1 MASDTKQ
8 APKDKEPAEAVTVK
22 AGGKKDGKKDGKKE
36 ADARAAMPKAPAVE
50 GAAPVKAEGKKE
62 TDARAA
68 PKAPAAEGVAA
79 PEEVKPVRVKVARTV
94 SVGIAHVNATFNNT
108 QVSITDTK
116 GQVLAWSSSGRM
128 GFRGTRKSTAYAA
141 TMVAQEVARQISPY
155 RMQEIEVRVQGP
167 GSGRESA
174 IRALQSAGL
183 MITLIRDVTPMPHN
197 GCRPRKRRRV

>member
-8 APKDKEPAEAVTVK
+8 TPTDKELVSAASVKSGAKNKAAAEGAAPAK
-22 AGGKKDGKKDGKKE
+22 SGGKKD
-36 ADARAAMPKAPAVE
+36 AV
-50 GAAPVKAEGKKE
+50 
-62 TDARAA
+62 A
-68 PKAPAAEGVAA
+68 PKAPAAESVVSAEGATPA
-79 PEEVKPVRVKVARTV
+79 EAKPVRVKAARTV

-108 QVSITDTK
+108 QVSITDPK

-174 IRALQSAGL
+174 VRALQSAGL

-197 GCRPRKRRRV
+197 GCRARKRRRV

>member
-8 APKDKEPAEAVTVK
+8 KPKDKEPAGAAPVK
-22 AGGKKDGKKDGKKE
+22 AGGKNKVDTH
-36 ADARAAMPKAPAVE
+36 AAAPKAPAVE
-50 GAAPVKAEGKKE
+50 GVAPAKEGGKNKA
-62 TDARAA
+62 DAHAAA
-68 PKAPAAEGVAA
+68 PKAPAAEGAA
-79 PEEVKPVRVKVARTV
+79 PEEAKPVRVKVARTV

-174 IRALQSAGL
+174 VRALQSAGL
-183 MITLIRDVTPMPHN
+183 MITVIRDVTPMPHN

>member
-8 APKDKEPAEAVTVK
+8 TPKDKEPASVAPVK
-22 AGGKKDGKKDGKKE
+22 AGGKNK
-36 ADARAAMPKAPAVE
+36 ADAHAASPKV
-50 GAAPVKAEGKKE
+50 PV
-62 TDARAA
+62 
-68 PKAPAAEGVAA
+68 PAAEGVAPA
-79 PEEVKPVRVKVARTV
+79 EGAAAAEAKPPRVKAARTV

-174 IRALQSAGL
+174 VRALQSAGL
-183 MITLIRDVTPMPHN
+183 MITVIRDVTPMPHN
-197 GCRPRKRRRV
+197 GCRARKRRRV

>member
-8 APKDKEPAEAVTVK
+8 TPKDNEPASAAAAKAGSKKEAAASRTPAVGGDVPAK
-22 AGGKKDGKKDGKKE
+22 AGGKKP
-36 ADARAAMPKAPAVE
+36 ADAH
-50 GAAPVKAEGKKE
+50 AE
-62 TDARAA
+62 A
-68 PKAPAAEGVAA
+68 PKAPVAEGAA
-79 PEEVKPVRVKVARTV
+79 TEEVKPVRVKVARTV
-94 SVGIAHVNATFNNT
+94 SVGIAHVNASFNNT

-141 TMVAQEVARQISPY
+141 TMVAQEVARQIAPY

-174 IRALQSAGL
+174 VRALQSAGL
-183 MITLIRDVTPMPHN
+183 MITVIRDVTPMPHN

>member
-1 MASDTKQ
+1 MASDTKK
-8 APKDKEPAEAVTVK
+8 APKDKEPADAAPVK
-22 AGGKKDGKKDGKKE
+22 IGGKKE
-36 ADARAAMPKAPAVE
+36 ADAHAAKPEAPVAE
-50 GAAPVKAEGKKE
+50 GAAQAKAGDKNK
-62 TDARAA
+62 T
-68 PKAPAAEGVAA
+68 AAEGAA
-79 PEEVKPVRVKVARTV
+79 PEEVKPARVKVARTV
-94 SVGIAHVNATFNNT
+94 AVGIAHVNATFNNT

-141 TMVAQEVARQISPY
+141 TMVAQEVARQIAPY

-183 MITLIRDVTPMPHN
+183 MITVIRDVTPMPHN

>member
-1 MASDTKQ
+1 MLT
-8 APKDKEPAEAVTVK
+8 PLLT
-22 AGGKKDGKKDGKKE
+22 
-36 ADARAAMPKAPAVE
+36 
-50 GAAPVKAEGKKE
+50 
-62 TDARAA
+62 
-68 PKAPAAEGVAA
+68 
-79 PEEVKPVRVKVARTV
+79 
-94 SVGIAHVNATFNNT
+94 NT

-174 IRALQSAGL
+174 VRALQSAGFNDYDDPG
-183 MITLIRDVTPMPHN
+183 RDADAA
-197 GCRPRKRRRV
+197 

>member
-1 MASDTKQ
+1 MPSDTKQ
-8 APKDKEPAEAVTVK
+8 TPKDKEPASAAPVKGGGKHKADAHAAASKAPDAEGVASAK
-22 AGGKKDGKKDGKKE
+22 AGGKKE
-36 ADARAAMPKAPAVE
+36 VDAHAAAH
-50 GAAPVKAEGKKE
+50 
-62 TDARAA
+62 
-68 PKAPAAEGVAA
+68 KAPAAEGAV
-79 PEEVKPVRVKVARTV
+79 PEEAKPVRVKAARTV

-174 IRALQSAGL
+174 VRALQSAGL
-183 MITLIRDVTPMPHN
+183 MITVIRDVTPMPHN
-197 GCRPRKRRRV
+197 GCRARKRRRV

>member
-8 APKDKEPAEAVTVK
+8 APKDKKDKEPASAAAVK
-22 AGGKKDGKKDGKKE
+22 AGGKKDAE
-36 ADARAAMPKAPAVE
+36 AH
-50 GAAPVKAEGKKE
+50 
-62 TDARAA
+62 
-68 PKAPAAEGVAA
+68 KAPAAEGAAPAKDGAKNTTAAEGAA
-79 PEEVKPVRVKVARTV
+79 PEAAKPVHVKAARTV
-94 SVGIAHVNATFNNT
+94 SVGIAHVNASFNNT

-141 TMVAQEVARQISPY
+141 TMVGQEVARQISPY

-174 IRALQSAGL
+174 VRALQSAGL
-183 MITLIRDVTPMPHN
+183 MITFIRDVTPMPHN
-197 GCRPRKRRRV
+197 GCRARKRRRV

>member
-8 APKDKEPAEAVTVK
+8 TPKDKKPASAAPVK
-22 AGGKKDGKKDGKKE
+22 AGGKKE
-36 ADARAAMPKAPAVE
+36 AHAPAASPRVP
-50 GAAPVKAEGKKE
+50 AAEGV
-62 TDARAA
+62 
-68 PKAPAAEGVAA
+68 APAAEGVALAEGATPAVMTA
-79 PEEVKPVRVKVARTV
+79 PVEAKPLRVKAARTV

-108 QVSITDTK
+108 QISITDTK

-174 IRALQSAGL
+174 VRALQSAGL
-183 MITLIRDVTPMPHN
+183 MITVIRDVTPMPHN
-197 GCRPRKRRRV
+197 GCRARKRRRV

>member
-8 APKDKEPAEAVTVK
+8 TPKDKEPAKAVPT
-22 AGGKKDGKKDGKKE
+22 KDGAKTK
-36 ADARAAMPKAPAVE
+36 ADAHA
-50 GAAPVKAEGKKE
+50 
-62 TDARAA
+62 AA
-68 PKAPAAEGVAA
+68 PKAPAAEGAVPAEGAA
-79 PEEVKPVRVKVARTV
+79 AAEAKPARVKAARTV

-174 IRALQSAGL
+174 VRALQSAGL
-183 MITLIRDVTPMPHN
+183 MITVIRDVTPMPHN
-197 GCRPRKRRRV
+197 GCRARKRRRV